1 MTRFGNLNKLYSAAV
16 ITAEDTT
23 ANMLGTARDITVHDF
38 TGHFS
43 GDVYDQTQT
52 DSSIKDGDVLDL
64 GQGNVAI
71 MVKAWPTI
79 AVGEIEHFHTLES
92 GSSFDTL
99 EAGKYA
105 ASAVKARE
113 VASKAHNNGNLQPVN
128 SRFAAG
134 DWMHLFEVGGLET
147 ECRVAIDSE
156 KGELLVAME
165 RVSSMAFQE
174 IRGARFRDL
183 AESVINANEAHK
195 DPEEHGLERSS
206 ELPAWAAAILVERDQ
221 VSGNVESAIDHGV
234 AADNAFDSY
243 EFGEGVI
250 VADSSGWEYET
261 NGHEQTCKVYVE
273 VEHEDDGPAQ
283 RLTLHFTVRFDPV
296 SGALAEAY
304 AMDNKGQIWGHLPQ
318 ENVKATQDSTVFV
331 LPEPM
336 QRLQLAEQFYNEL
349 NDSVEVLSDIAEQH
363 GARTLSDLFHLH
375 ASIINNGFIDAWPDS
390 AVIKVVSQLPSADRW
405 IEYASVYDENGRQ
418 KESIF
423 SKHQAQVLGHE
434 SQIDTVKA
442 VDDSPSPGM

>member
-1 MTRFGNLNKLYSAAV
+1 MTRFGNLNKQCSAAV

-79 AVGEIEHFHTLES
+79 VVGEIEHFHTLES

-105 ASAVKARE
+105 GSAAKARE
-113 VASKAHNNGNLQPVN
+113 VASEAHNNGNLQPVN

-134 DWMHLFEVGGLET
+134 DWMHLFEVGGRET
-147 ECRVAIDSE
+147 ECRVAIDCE
-156 KGELLVAME
+156 KGELLLALE

-183 AESVINANEAHK
+183 AESVIYANEAHK

-221 VSGNVESAIDHGV
+221 VSGNVQDDDLALEEEMRRMQREHEEDMASEPQIVWREQGWQTSDDGLSESKKCVVRDPDGTFISSLMTSERGGKPVLESIGEPQTTLEAAKVDAQGRGKVESASSEV
-234 AADNAFDSY
+234 APHWRCCNCSEPSPHPDN
-243 EFGEGVI
+243 GCV
-250 VADSSGWEYET
+250 
-261 NGHEQTCKVYVE
+261 
-273 VEHEDDGPAQ
+273 
-283 RLTLHFTVRFDPV
+283 
-296 SGALAEAY
+296 
-304 AMDNKGQIWGHLPQ
+304 
-318 ENVKATQDSTVFV
+318 
-331 LPEPM
+331 
-336 QRLQLAEQFYNEL
+336 
-349 NDSVEVLSDIAEQH
+349 
-363 GARTLSDLFHLH
+363 LH
-375 ASIINNGFIDAWPDS
+375 AFVTVLRERGTHSE
-390 AVIKVVSQLPSADRW
+390 SQLENIYINCNVDRLW
-405 IEYASVYDENGRQ
+405 DQLGGIIDDLGNGRYLDNGQ
-418 KESIF
+418 N
-423 SKHQAQVLGHE
+423 LN
-434 SQIDTVKA
+434 
-442 VDDSPSPGM
+442 PGM